1 VQRRTDEEEELVAR
15 ADRALYAAKAG
26 GRDRDRVVVD
36 AAPTPAQE
44 PPPLQPSPL

>member
-1 VQRRTDEEEELVAR
+1 MQRRTDEEEELVAR

-36 AAPTPAQE
+36 AAPPPARV
-44 PPPLQPSPL
+44 PRPLQPSLL